1 MPPARRGARSK
12 PAADKENERRLPAQ
26 GQGRNKRTPQSAFDP
41 AAQSDNTFEPEAVT
55 AVRKVKDKNG
65 NMIDQFFVKWK
76 GYDAKQSTWEPLD
89 HLAGCEELIANH
101 YEKQKQRNAEIAA
114 DDEER
119 RQERQ
124 EVMAAQRAQKAA
136 ALLEARRKSAVAQA
150 IARPGPA
157 AETPAAD
164 TADDEDGVA
173 DDDAMAAASDDAWL
187 GNDKKSKK
195 RTAACWQ
202 CFSEDAGLEARAVCI
217 LPHRKHG
224 GQVCGEI
231 ISTKTGTTGM
241 WNHIMYCHQED
252 FMRYAAARS
261 CLTCPLPAHTSAFVS
276 QVEASH

>member
-26 GQGRNKRTPQSAFDP
+26 GKGRNKRTPQSAFDP

-119 RQERQ
+119 RQER
-124 EVMAAQRAQKAA
+124 R
-136 ALLEARRKSAVAQA
+136 S
-150 IARPGPA
+150 
-157 AETPAAD
+157 
-164 TADDEDGVA
+164 DGC
-173 DDDAMAAASDDAWL
+173 AASPEGSGAS
-187 GNDKKSKK
+187 GGPQEERC
-195 RTAACWQ
+195 RTSDRWARTRCRNACRN
-202 CFSEDAGLEARAVCI
+202 G
-217 LPHRKHG
+217 
-224 GQVCGEI
+224 
-231 ISTKTGTTGM
+231 
-241 WNHIMYCHQED
+241 
-252 FMRYAAARS
+252 
-261 CLTCPLPAHTSAFVS
+261 
-276 QVEASH
+276 